1 MIKYSG
7 PQFQLSQ
14 PMCNLNLTMCNS
26 KPLGLNPLIC
36 YAKGTLRE
44 RRYSTMK
51 FSTILILLL
60 SLTLYG
66 YTLSEDYTWIVYKLV
81 RFTDTI

>member
-1 MIKYSG
+1 
-7 PQFQLSQ
+7 
-14 PMCNLNLTMCNS
+14 
-26 KPLGLNPLIC
+26 
-36 YAKGTLRE
+36 
-44 RRYSTMK
+44 MK